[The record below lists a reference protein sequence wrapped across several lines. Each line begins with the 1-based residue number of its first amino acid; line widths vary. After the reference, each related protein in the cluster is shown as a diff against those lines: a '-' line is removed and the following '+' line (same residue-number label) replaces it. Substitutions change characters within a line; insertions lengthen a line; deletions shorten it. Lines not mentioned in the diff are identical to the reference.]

1 MICPTPNEP
10 TLLLAMADMRGNVVA
25 VAVLLAIGI
34 AVLRLVNPA
43 AGDSTPRRWLIV
55 AAFVCGPISAL
66 VFFIADVFW
75 VSPYDYYIVAQD
87 YIDSIVPILIIGL
100 IGGALGATA
109 IWATE
114 CMSPRW
120 RRHRARGSGRV
131 ADEQTH
137 APEPA
142 AGPDSSG
149 KSSPPAR

>member
-1 MICPTPNEP
+1 MIYPTPNEP
-10 TLLLAMADMRGNVVA
+10 SLLLAMADMRGNFVA

-43 AGDSTPRRWLIV
+43 AGDSTPRRWLV
-55 AAFVCGPISAL
+55 GAAFVCGPISAL

-75 VSPYDYYIVAQD
+75 VSPYDYIVSQD
-87 YIDSIVPILIIGL
+87 YIDSIVPILIIGF
-100 IGGALGATA
+100 IGGALGAAA

-114 CMSPRW
+114 CMSCRW
-120 RRHRARGSGRV
+120 RRHRAGCSGRV

-142 AGPDSSG
+142 AGPVSNG
-149 KSSPPAR
+149 ESSPPAR